1 MKIVF
6 LGDIV
11 GRPGRRIVQRVLP
24 DIVNNHNIDLV
35 VANAENIAGGTGATP
50 ALIEELRGYG
60 IHLFTLGNHS
70 WRKKEMVAGIN
81 ALPDVARP
89 ANYTSHAPGKGTA
102 IFKTTGGIKVA
113 VISLIGRIYMEPMD
127 CPFAQVARELKA
139 LPEDVNIILVDMH
152 AEATSEKAA
161 MAWHLDGQVTAV
173 LGTHTH
179 VQTADERL
187 LHHATA
193 FITDVGMCGPYDAIL
208 GVDRNLVITKLI
220 TGMPAKWEVAAGKA
234 HLCAVLI
241 EADPATGKALFIER
255 IHIVES

>member
-11 GRPGRRIVQRVLP
+11 GKPGRRIVQRLVP
-24 DIVNNHNIDLV
+24 DLVNKYNIDLV
-35 VANAENIAGGTGATP
+35 IANAENIAGGTGATP
-50 ALIEELRGYG
+50 ALIEELRRCG

-70 WRKKEMVAGIN
+70 WRKKEMVSGID

-102 IFKTTGGIKVA
+102 LFTTKDGLTAA
-113 VISLIGRIYMEPMD
+113 VISLIGRIYMEPVD
-127 CPFAQVARELKA
+127 CPFAQVERELA
-139 LPEDVNIILVDMH
+139 TLPQDTRIILVDIH

-161 MAWHLDGQVTAV
+161 IAWHLDGRVTAV

-179 VQTADERL
+179 VQTGDERL
-187 LHHATA
+187 LNHDTA

-208 GVDRNLVITKLI
+208 GVDRNLVITRLI
-220 TGMPAKWEVAAGKA
+220 TGMPAKWEVSSGRTQLSAALIDADPVSGKA
-234 HLCAVLI
+234 
-241 EADPATGKALFIER
+241 KSIER

>member
-1 MKIVF
+1 MKIIF

-102 IFKTTGGIKVA
+102 IFKTTGDINVA

-127 CPFAQVARELKA
+127 CPFAQVTRELQV

-161 MAWHLDGQVTAV
+161 MAWHLDGKVTAV

-208 GVDRNLVITKLI
+208 GVDRELVITKLI

-234 HLCAVLI
+234 HLCAVVI
-241 EADPATGKALFIER
+241 EADPATGKALSIER